1 MVYNSP
7 KPSSYTFIVIIVK
20 VKGKELENMLLEID
34 HRHELAY
41 LVLIIHYYQ
50 IIAAANKI

>member
-41 LVLIIHYYQ
+41 LVLIIYYYQ